1 MTLIVVLVSTFVVAD
16 DSERPNV
23 LFIMVD
29 DLRPELGAYDHHVV
43 KTPNIDEFSSRATL
57 FTNAYVNVPVCGAS
71 RASMMTGI
79 RPNQVRFRSYQAR
92 ADKEAPDAE
101 TLFGVLKSNDYQTH
115 SIGKIMHF
123 ANDSADDWTSLPWK
137 PKVEHG
143 MGHRN
148 YLLEENIK
156 FFKKHKTGPP
166 FEMADVEDSA
176 YFDGKTTLEA
186 LNRLN
191 QLSKNQKPFFLAVG
205 FVKPH
210 LPFNAPK
217 KYWDLYDHSKIQLP
231 GNPNQ
236 PTNAPP
242 KAKHAFGELRK
253 FDGIPK
259 NPLPVSDSMAR
270 KLIHGYYACV
280 SYIDAQIGI
289 LLEGLDNLNLSENT
303 IVFILGDHGW
313 SLGEHG
319 LWAKHSPFDLATRT
333 PLIVRTPEH
342 LNETYKS
349 GRAHGLVEF
358 IDIFPTIMELVDL
371 AELDQLDGKSFV
383 QQLKDPLSDGK
394 EVVFPRWSIAEI
406 IKTDQYSYTEWRDKR
421 GGVLE
426 RMLYDHNLDPE
437 ETFNVSEE
445 PEYADIVKLLHRR
458 LSQHVSEF
466 GI

>member
-1 MTLIVVLVSTFVVAD
+1 MTLIVVLVSTFVFAD

-123 ANDSADDWTSLPWK
+123 ANDSEDDWTSLPWK

-231 GNPNQ
+231 NNPNQ

-342 LNETYKS
+342 LSETYKS

-383 QQLKDPLSDGK
+383 EQLKDPLSDGK

>member
-1 MTLIVVLVSTFVVAD
+1 
-16 DSERPNV
+16 
-23 LFIMVD
+23 
-29 DLRPELGAYDHHVV
+29 
-43 KTPNIDEFSSRATL
+43 
-57 FTNAYVNVPVCGAS
+57 
-71 RASMMTGI
+71 
-79 RPNQVRFRSYQAR
+79 
-92 ADKEAPDAE
+92 
-101 TLFGVLKSNDYQTH
+101 
-115 SIGKIMHF
+115 
-123 ANDSADDWTSLPWK
+123 
-137 PKVEHG
+137 
-143 MGHRN
+143 
-148 YLLEENIK
+148 
-156 FFKKHKTGPP
+156 
-166 FEMADVEDSA
+166 
-176 YFDGKTTLEA
+176 
-186 LNRLN
+186 
-191 QLSKNQKPFFLAVG
+191 
-205 FVKPH
+205 
-210 LPFNAPK
+210 
-217 KYWDLYDHSKIQLP
+217 
-231 GNPNQ
+231 
-236 PTNAPP
+236 
-242 KAKHAFGELRK
+242 
-253 FDGIPK
+253 
-259 NPLPVSDSMAR
+259 MAR

-342 LNETYKS
+342 LSETYKS

-383 QQLKDPLSDGK
+383 EQLKDPLSDGK

>member
-1 MTLIVVLVSTFVVAD
+1 MIITLIPILVFAN
-16 DSERPNV
+16 DSKRPNV

-43 KTPNIDEFSSRATL
+43 KTPNIDEFAEKATV

-101 TLFGVLKSNDYQTH
+101 TLFGMLKSNAYETH

-123 ANDSADDWTSLPWK
+123 SNDSADDWSVPPWK

-156 FFKKHKTGPP
+156 FFKKYKTGPP
-166 FEMADVEDSA
+166 FEKADVKDSA
-176 YFDGKTTLEA
+176 YFDGKTTIEA
-186 LNRLN
+186 LNRLDE
-191 QLSKNQKPFFLAVG
+191 LSSTQAPFFLAIG

-217 KYWDLYDHSKIQLP
+217 KYWDLYDHSKIELP
-231 GNPNQ
+231 DNPEQ
-236 PTNAPP
+236 PIKAPP

-253 FDGIPK
+253 FDGIPE
-259 NPLPVSDSMAR
+259 NPLPVSDEMAR
-270 KLIHGYYACV
+270 NLIHGYYACV
-280 SYIDAQIGI
+280 SYVDAQIGM
-289 LLEGLDNLNLSENT
+289 LLKRLDSLNMAENT

-333 PLIVRTPEH
+333 PVIVRTPEH
-342 LNETYKS
+342 LNGTSKS
-349 GRAHGLVEF
+349 GKSHGLVEF
-358 IDIFPTIMELVDL
+358 IDIFPTITELTKL
-371 AELDQLDGKSFV
+371 KKLDQFDGESFAA
-383 QQLKDPLSDGK
+383 QLKNPTSQGK
-394 EVVFPRWSIAEI
+394 DAVFPRWSIAEI

-426 RMLYDHNLDPE
+426 RMLYDHSLDPE
-437 ETFNVSEE
+437 ETYNVSEE
-445 PEYADIVKLLHRR
+445 PEYVEIVKSLHKR